1 MATRCLV
8 IGGSGTLG
16 RRVCGALLAAGA
28 SVAFTYRTGR
38 EAALALEGRGA
49 RGFQLDLLDAAAI
62 GPTVDAAAD
71 ALGGGLDALV
81 HCAGVAAARAGGGTT
96 HESLDEITAEGFDR
110 LMAINVRSA
119 FLACQR
125 LVRHA
130 PGGGNVVLVGSV
142 DGVKPVPTPIHYGAS
157 RGALRAMAQGLSKEL
172 GPRQIRVN
180 VVAPGV
186 LEGGLGETVPAAS
199 RAEYLKHSALKRLGA
214 FDEVTSLVA
223 WLALENT
230 YVTGQTILLDGGL

>member
-8 IGGSGTLG
+8 IGGSGALG
-16 RRVCGALLAAGA
+16 RRVCGALLAQGA
-28 SVAFTYRTGR
+28 SVAFTYRTGV
-38 EAALALEGRGA
+38 EAARALEAEGA
-49 RGFQLDLLDAAAI
+49 RGFALDLLDAAAI
-62 GPTVDAAAD
+62 GPAVDAAAG
-71 ALGGGLDALV
+71 ALGGLDSLI
-81 HCAGVAAARAGGGTT
+81 HCAGVASSRADGGLA

-110 LMAINVRSA
+110 LLAINVRGP

-130 PGGGNVVLVGSV
+130 AGGANVVLVGSV

-186 LEGGLGETVPAAS
+186 LEGGLGQTVPDAT
-199 RAEYLKHSALKRLGA
+199 RAEYLKHSALKRLGS
-214 FDEVTSLVA
+214 FGEVTGLVT